1 MDEKTKN
8 ATDQPVLGHIARLV
22 AEEHK
27 LYEQSALG
35 RRTVHGW
42 RESRWSSINAGTSCA
57 SVGPDANSAKI
68 QRERT
73 YAHRKS

>member
-1 MDEKTKN
+1 MKRRRTRRE
-8 ATDQPVLGHIARLV
+8 QPVLGHIARLV

-35 RRTVHGW
+35 GGPFRVGENPGGAR
-42 RESRWSSINAGTSCA
+42 TSCA
-57 SVGPDANSAKI
+57 SVGRDVNSAKI
-68 QRERT
+68 QRGRT